1 MIHKSREMQKVI
13 TRNIKTI
20 LAGMM
25 ISLCWM
31 AILDAQLPSDG
42 LIAYYP
48 FLGNLN
54 DMSGNDNNAFGSYSP
69 APDMCGNLGYACAF
83 QGSPACVLLPSDDFI
98 GLNEYSY
105 SLWFITDSLPPAIV
119 DQWVLFVVGSPTDI
133 KEQSF
138 SLKSDGT
145 LAGSGSNIG
154 TNPSLTTVCTAPVQT
169 GRWIH
174 CVLTRDNTRMR
185 IFVNGALMASISG
198 PDSLTNNQPANYG
211 SDNQT
216 VTIGGR
222 WDKASREFFVGA
234 IDEVRIYGR
243 ALNEEEIKQLYYT
256 ECTLS
261 EIFGPTEVCQGQQN
275 VTFYVDHLS
284 NASLHKWDYSG
295 TGATIHE
302 NGNYIT
308 VDFANNATSGIL
320 TVTVTGDFID
330 DQSRS
335 LSVHVNPFPSEA
347 GIISG
352 DAEVCQGDEGVVYQI
367 SAIDNAQSYNWSYSG
382 TGIIPPGN
390 SNIVSIAFSF
400 NATSGNLTVAGNNAC
415 GDGLAS
421 SPFPVT
427 VSQLPY
433 DPGTITG
440 ESTVCQGQHGITYSI
455 PVIQNATGY
464 VWNYSGTG
472 VSFTGNTNAITVD
485 FDSAATSGDLT
496 ITGTNNCGNSP
507 SPAVFPITVL
517 STPAEA
523 GIISGENAVCLNQN
537 EVPFSV
543 PSIQYASYYLWEYSG
558 TGATLAGNTN
568 AVLMNFSGQATG
580 GNLTVTGHN
589 ICGDGVVSP
598 EFSITVS
605 DCSTEPVEI
614 TIPNSFSPNGDGVND
629 VFFIRGLPENSTLII
644 FNRAG
649 RKLFESLSYKND
661 WDGKDRAG
669 NALASGTYWYVLSVF
684 GNPEEQKG
692 FVYLKR

>member
-25 ISLCWM
+25 ISLCWL
-31 AILDAQLPSDG
+31 AVLDAQLPTEG
-42 LIAYYP
+42 LIAWYP
-48 FLGNLN
+48 FYNNAN
-54 DMSGNDNNAFGSYSP
+54 DESGNGNTLDGAFLMFTYDICGYSNSAYKSEIPYYIYLSP
-69 APDMCGNLGYACAF
+69 ANFEFPKEF
-83 QGSPACVLLPSDDFI
+83 
-98 GLNEYSY
+98 SY
-105 SLWFITDSLPPAIV
+105 SLWFRADSIPTLNHWI
-119 DQWVLFVVGSPTDI
+119 LFSVGSPAEGY
-133 KEQSF
+133 EQAISF
-138 SLKSDGT
+138 TSSGILTGT
-145 LAGSGSNIG
+145 GSNVG
-154 TNPSLTTVCTAPVQT
+154 TNPSVTTVTTAPVPT
-169 GRWIH
+169 GQWTH
-174 CVLTRDNTRMR
+174 VVLTRDNTRMR
-185 IFVNGALMASISG
+185 IFVNGAWSTISG
-198 PDSLTNNQPANYG
+198 PDSLTHNQFANYG
-211 SDNQT
+211 SDP
-216 VTIGGR
+216 
-222 WDKASREFFVGA
+222 KASIGCQFEESNHTFIGA
-234 IDEVRIYGR
+234 IDEVRIYNR
-243 ALNEEEIKQLYYT
+243 ALNEAEIQQLYYNT
-256 ECTLS
+256 DSCTLGAMFGLT
-261 EIFGPTEVCQGQQN
+261 EICQGTSN
-275 VTFYVDHLS
+275 VPYYVNPLN
-284 NASLHKWDYSG
+284 NATLYIWEYSG
-295 TGATIHE
+295 AGATIHG
-302 NGNYIT
+302 NGTPSVTI
-308 VDFANNATSGIL
+308 DFADNATSGTL
-320 TVTVTGDFID
+320 TVNVTGNF
-330 DQSRS
+330 SETHTRS
-335 LSVHVNPFPSEA
+335 LEINVNSIPSEA